1 MTCLHS
7 KRGNHT
13 GHEFQGV
20 GIMEATSKSLSAT
33 HSEFFA
39 FCCLVDTSSQLNKVH
54 LSPKGKQLIVFL
66 ATDEI

>member
-1 MTCLHS
+1 
-7 KRGNHT
+7 
-13 GHEFQGV
+13 
-20 GIMEATSKSLSAT
+20 MEATFKSLSAT

-39 FCCLVDTSSQLNKVH
+39 FCCLVDTSSKLNKVP